1 MCNLTKDLT
10 FIGFMIQYI
19 VYQQQEMEKN
29 MTLYISDLDG
39 TLLTSAGKMKPRAED
54 MLNDMLAN
62 GLNFTYCTARSI
74 NSSGEL
80 MKNIR
85 LTLPVILQNGVFVYD
100 VEKGEYLIK
109 NMPGRRQAE
118 LIRETVLRLQER
130 PMIHAFID
138 GRIRISYL
146 DGSKNLRNYLK
157 NKGNDERLRS
167 LEDYSGMFDGEIFY
181 AVFINPENVNKL
193 DEVFNAENGF
203 SHVYYR
209 DVYTDDCWYEVF
221 SSTASKANAVLQ
233 LKELLGADEVVSF
246 GDNCNDISMFAVSDR
261 CYAVENAVDEAKNAA
276 DGIIASNDALGV
288 PIFLE
293 YEHFERFDYAR
304 PGNSAVDEAR
314 FAESVEKALARER
327 STIGTLNEK
336 TIHNAL
342 KCYYCSELDHEAKI
356 GSFYADGAGENG
368 LYEIQTA
375 SFSKLER
382 KLSKMIRAAH
392 VTVVYP
398 YPKIVHNFSINEQTG
413 EVLSSSTRRNF
424 SLSKFFLELY
434 RIKTFLTNPNLTICI
449 AQLEIEQKTFYKDS
463 RKIRRKGMKKEKI
476 PKRYIKEIRLDDK
489 TDYLEFLPDR
499 LPAEFTKKE
508 LHKLLSATDP
518 SIMLEILEYVGAVSR
533 IGKRGR
539 ETVYTVRIQGSH

>member
-1 MCNLTKDLT
+1 
-10 FIGFMIQYI
+10 
-19 VYQQQEMEKN
+19 

-39 TLLTSAGKMKPRAED
+39 TLLASTGKMKPRAED
-54 MLNDMLAN
+54 MLNDMLEN

-80 MKNIR
+80 MKNVR
-85 LTLPVILQNGVFVYD
+85 LTLPVILQNGAFIFD
-100 VEKGEYLIK
+100 PIKGEYLIK
-109 NMPGRRQAE
+109 NMPGKRQAE
-118 LIRETVLRLQER
+118 LMMETVLRLHER

-146 DGSKNLRNYLK
+146 DDSKNLRNYLK
-157 NKGNDERLRS
+157 NKGKDERLRP
-167 LEDYSGMFDGEIFY
+167 LEGYDGLFDGEFFY

-193 DEVFNAENGF
+193 DEVFTVENGF
-203 SHVYYR
+203 SRVYYR
-209 DVYTDDCWYEVF
+209 DVYTEDCWYEVF

-261 CYAVENAVDEAKNAA
+261 CYAVENAVDEAKNAS
-276 DGIIASNDALGV
+276 DGVIASNDALGV
-288 PIFLE
+288 PVFLE
-293 YEHFERFDYAR
+293 YEHFGKFDYAR
-304 PGNSAVDEAR
+304 PENTAVDEAR

-336 TIHNAL
+336 TVHNAL
-342 KCYYCSELDHEAKI
+342 KCYYCRELDHEAKI

-382 KLSKMIRAAH
+382 KLSKMLRAAH

-398 YPKIVHNFSINEQTG
+398 YPKIVHNFSIDEQTG
-413 EVLSSSTRRNF
+413 EILSSSTRRNS

-476 PKRYIKEIRLDDK
+476 PKRYIKEIRLDNK
-489 TDYLEFLPDR
+489 TDYLDFLPNG
-499 LPAEFTKKE
+499 LPSEFTKKE
-508 LHKLLSATDP
+508 LNKLLPATDP

-533 IGKRGR
+533 IGKRGG
-539 ETVYTVRIQGSH
+539 ETVYTVRIQDSH